1 MLTPDELAT
10 LCQRLA
16 LSEQAQKVLT
26 HIRSSPPSRRVGSD
40 GKNVPVRY
48 PSRKMGVV
56 IQAESRTVEFAGVYL
71 MEHDPLVL
79 EFWDQP
85 NPPINLH
92 YPVKQKNGRT
102 RNVGVLHTPDYFVI
116 RKKPLEKPSEHEEWK
131 IELGWEEYKTEEEL
145 RRFESEE
152 SHRYVRDEHGQWR
165 CPPGEAVAAP
175 LGFYYRVRSSAEIHE
190 VFQRNLRFLSYY
202 LREESLHVS
211 EHAQMELLALIKQEP
226 GIPLSALLEQI
237 RVATSD
243 DIYTL
248 LAQDALYT
256 DIYAAPLAE
265 PERVHIFSDE
275 VTAST
280 WSIVLEQRTHLGMNR
295 PHTILV
301 EPGAPVVWDGRPCT
315 ILYEGQTTIT
325 LLTDDQQPVELS
337 HSHFHAL
344 IATGKLMGHEA
355 GSTQGSLSQQVR
367 ERLLQANKAALKEA
381 KRRYSII
388 EPVLHGERLVN
399 CPIPARTV
407 RDWVTKYRDAEQALS
422 CGYVG
427 LLPKVQE
434 RGNRKP
440 HLDEKAVEY
449 LTTFIDKEYENHK
462 QKNKREVYGEFENY
476 CKNKGLI
483 SVPSYKTF
491 VAAVNRRPRYEQ
503 VKKRKGARAA
513 YPREPMYWELS
524 YNLPRHGDRPFE
536 VVHID
541 HTLLDVELVD
551 SQTMHQ
557 FGKPWA
563 TFLTDA
569 FSRRLLAVY
578 LTFDEPSYKSCMMIL
593 RECVHHYH
601 RFPELVVVDWGP
613 EFESI
618 YFETLLA
625 RYECSKASRP
635 KAKPRFGSV
644 IERLFNTANTTFIH
658 NLSGN
663 TQIMKHVR
671 QVTKSVNPREHAV
684 WTLGALYAALRC
696 WAYEV
701 YDTIEHGTL
710 KQTPKEVF
718 ETGLLRSGAR
728 PKQWIEYDD
737 DFLQLTLPSTRK
749 GTAKLVPGKGVK
761 VNNIFY
767 WARGEVFLD
776 HPELEK
782 KQIPIR
788 YDPYDMGHVYVS
800 IPGHRQPVE
809 CISEHYAQLKGH
821 SEREL
826 QIATEELRAR
836 DRHHSQQFSVTAAK
850 LANFITSVEA
860 QEALLAQRKRD
871 YEARAIFALM
881 EGRQAS
887 VGELPT
893 PQRVIHG
900 VQQPEPASA
909 TLPSISTRTALDG
922 SEDSDIYE
930 DF

>member
-1 MLTPDELAT
+1 MLTSDEISL
-10 LCQRLA
+10 LCQHLE
-16 LSEQAQKVLT
+16 LSSQAQAVLAA
-26 HIRSSPPSRRVGSD
+26 IRSSPPSRRVGSG

-71 MEHDPLVL
+71 MEHDPAVW

-85 NPPINLH
+85 NPPITLH

-102 RNVGVLHTPDYFVI
+102 RNIGVLHTPDYFVI
-116 RKKPLEKPSEHEEWK
+116 RKKPLEQEEWK
-131 IELGWEEYKTEEEL
+131 IELGWEEWKTEEEL

-152 SHRYVRDEHGQWR
+152 SNRYVRDEHGQWR

-175 LGFYYRVRSSAEIHE
+175 LGFYYRVHSSAEIHE

-202 LREESLHVS
+202 LRENNPHVS
-211 EHAQMELLALIKQEP
+211 ERAQEEAFALVKQEP
-226 GIPLSALLEQI
+226 GIALSTLLDHIQ
-237 RVATSD
+237 VATSD

-248 LAQDALYT
+248 LAQDTLYI
-256 DIYAAPLAE
+256 DLYAAPLAE
-265 PERVHIFSDE
+265 SERVYLFIDE
-275 VTAST
+275 TMARAWLVALAQHSFTDMS
-280 WSIVLEQRTHLGMNR
+280 H

-301 EPGAPVVWDGRPCT
+301 EPGAPVVWDGRRCT
-315 ILYEGQTTIT
+315 IMYQGQTTTT
-325 LLTDDQQPVELS
+325 LLTDDQQPVELPNPY
-337 HSHFHAL
+337 FQAL
-344 IATGKLMGHEA
+344 IATGKLTGQSA
-355 GSTQGSLSQQVR
+355 PSAQGSLSQQVR
-367 ERLLQANKAALKEA
+367 ERMMQADKAALTEA
-381 KRRYSII
+381 YRRYTII
-388 EPVLHGERLVN
+388 EPALHGERLSD
-399 CPIPARTV
+399 CSIPARTV
-407 RDWVTKYRDAEQALS
+407 RDWVAKYREAEQTLG

-440 HLDEKAVEY
+440 RLDEKAIEF
-449 LTTFIDKEYENHK
+449 LNTFIEKEYENHK

-491 VAAVNRRPRYEQ
+491 AVAVNRRPRYEQ

-524 YNLPRHGDRPFE
+524 YDLPRHGDRPFE
-536 VVHID
+536 IVHID

-551 SQTMHQ
+551 SQTRHH

-578 LTFDEPSYKSCMMIL
+578 LTFDEPSYRSCMMIL
-593 RECVHHYH
+593 RECVHRYH

-644 IERLFNTANTTFIH
+644 IERLFNTANTEFIH
-658 NLSGN
+658 NLAGN
-663 TQIMKHVR
+663 TQVMKNVR

-684 WTLGALYAALRC
+684 WTLGALYTALRC

-701 YDTIEHGTL
+701 YDTNEHGTL
-710 KQTPKEVF
+710 KQTPKDAF

-737 DFLQLTLPSTRK
+737 DFFQFTLPSTRK

-761 VNNIFY
+761 INTIFY
-767 WARGEVFLD
+767 WARGNVFLD

-782 KQIPIR
+782 KQIPVR
-788 YDPYDMGHVYVS
+788 YDPYDVGHAYVS
-800 IPGHRQPVE
+800 IKGHRQPVE
-809 CISEHYAQLKGH
+809 CISEHYAQFKGR

-826 QIATEELRAR
+826 QIATEELRQR
-836 DRHHSQQFSVTAAK
+836 DHHHSQQFTFTAAK
-850 LANFITSVEA
+850 LASFITSIEA
-860 QEALLAQRKRD
+860 QEALLDQRKRD
-871 YEARAIFALM
+871 CEARAVFALM
-881 EGRQAS
+881 EGSQ
-887 VGELPT
+887 
-893 PQRVIHG
+893 
-900 VQQPEPASA
+900 EPAS
-909 TLPSISTRTALDG
+909 
-922 SEDSDIYE
+922 EDSASQSVTCEVTQPASASTTAPSALSGVEPSGNTDDNDIYE

>member
-1 MLTPDELAT
+1 MLTADELTA

-16 LSEQAQKVLT
+16 LSEQAQKTLAL
-26 HIRSSPPSRRVGSD
+26 IRSPRPARRVGSG

-48 PSRKMGVV
+48 PSRKMGVI
-56 IQAESRTVEFAGVYL
+56 IQAESRTVELAGVYL
-71 MEHDPLVL
+71 MEHDATIL

-85 NPPINLH
+85 NPPITLH
-92 YPVKQKNGRT
+92 YPVKLKNGRM
-102 RNVGVLHTPDYFVI
+102 RNTGVLHTPDFFVI
-116 RKKPLEKPSEHEEWK
+116 REKTLEQGERTV
-131 IELGWEEYKTEEEL
+131 ELGWEEWKTEAALLE
-145 RRFESEE
+145 FEHAE
-152 SHRYVRDEHGQWR
+152 SNRYMRDEHGKWR

-202 LREESLHVS
+202 LREESLSVS
-211 EHAQMELLALIKQEP
+211 DPAQEEVLTLVRQEP
-226 GIPLSALLEQI
+226 GISLSLLLEQI

-248 LAQDALYT
+248 LVQDVLYT
-256 DIYAAPLAE
+256 DLYAVPLAE
-265 PERVHIFSDE
+265 PEQVHLFTDE
-275 VTAST
+275 ETASI
-280 WSIVLEQRTHLGMNR
+280 WSIVLEQQANPGWSR

-301 EPGAPVVWDGRPCT
+301 EPGAPVVWDGRRCT
-315 ILYEGQTTIT
+315 ILFEGQTTIT
-325 LLTDDQQPVELS
+325 LLTEDQQPVELS
-337 HSHFHAL
+337 HAHFQAL
-344 IATGKLMGHEA
+344 ITTGKLTGQSA
-355 GSTQGSLSQQVR
+355 SSIQGSPSQRIR
-367 ERLLQANKAALKEA
+367 ERILHAKKAALLEA
-381 KRRYSII
+381 KRRYAVIS
-388 EPVLHGERLVN
+388 PVLHGEQLVA
-399 CPIPARTV
+399 CTTPARTV
-407 RDWVTKYRDAEQALS
+407 RHWVASYREAAETLG

-427 LLPKVQE
+427 LLPKTQE

-440 HLDEKAVEY
+440 HLSAQALEY
-449 LTTFIDKEYENHK
+449 LTLFIDTEYENHK

-476 CKNKGLI
+476 CKKQGLL

-491 VAAVNRRPRYEQ
+491 VETCNRRPRYEQ
-503 VKKRKGARAA
+503 VKKRQGARAA
-513 YPREPMYWELS
+513 YPREPMYWELP
-524 YNLPRHGDRPFE
+524 YHLPRHGDRPFE

-551 SQTMHQ
+551 SQTRHH
-557 FGKPWA
+557 FGRPWA

-578 LTFDEPSYKSCMMIL
+578 LTFDEPSYRSCMMVL
-593 RECVHHYH
+593 RECVHRYH

-635 KAKPRFGSV
+635 KAKPRFGAV
-644 IERLFNTANTTFIH
+644 IERLFNTANTTLIH
-658 NLSGN
+658 HLAGN

-684 WTLGALYAALRC
+684 WTLGTLYAALRC
-696 WAYEV
+696 WAYGV

-737 DFLQLTLPSTRK
+737 NFLQLTLPSTRT

-767 WARGEVFLD
+767 WARGDVFLD

-782 KQIPIR
+782 KQLPVR
-788 YDPYDMGHVYVS
+788 YDPYDVGHIFVS
-800 IPGHRQPVE
+800 IPEHRQPVE

-826 QIATEELRAR
+826 HIAAEELRAR
-836 DRHHSQQFSVTAAK
+836 HRHHSRQFSVTAAK
-850 LANFITSVEA
+850 LASFITSIEA
-860 QEALLAQRKRD
+860 QEALLAQCKRD
-871 YEARAIFALM
+871 SEARAVFALM
-881 EGRQAS
+881 EGRQVLAEAIS
-887 VGELPT
+887 A
-893 PQRVIHG
+893 PQSVIH
-900 VQQPEPASA
+900 EETRAESASA
-909 TLPSISTRTALDG
+909 TPPLTLAG
-922 SEDSDIYE
+922 SAPDSRADDDIYE

>member
-1 MLTPDELAT
+1 
-10 LCQRLA
+10 
-16 LSEQAQKVLT
+16 
-26 HIRSSPPSRRVGSD
+26 VGH
-40 GKNVPVRY
+40 G
-48 PSRKMGVV
+48 
-56 IQAESRTVEFAGVYL
+56 
-71 MEHDPLVL
+71 HL

-85 NPPINLH
+85 NPPITLH
-92 YPVKQKNGRT
+92 YPVKLKNGRM
-102 RNVGVLHTPDYFVI
+102 RNIGVLHTPDFFVI
-116 RKKPLEKPSEHEEWK
+116 QEKILEQGERKV
-131 IELGWEEYKTEEEL
+131 ELGWEEWKAEEALLE
-145 RRFESEE
+145 FERAE
-152 SHRYVRDEHGQWR
+152 SNRYVRDEHGKWR

-202 LREESLHVS
+202 LREENPHVS
-211 EHAQMELLALIKQEP
+211 DHAQMEILALIQQEP
-226 GIPLSALLEQI
+226 GVSLSALLEQVRI
-237 RVATSD
+237 ATSD
-243 DIYTL
+243 DIYML
-248 LAQDALYT
+248 LAQEALYI
-256 DIYAAPLAE
+256 DLYAAPLAE
-265 PERVHIFSDE
+265 PERVHLFGDE
-275 VTAST
+275 ETAST
-280 WSIVLEQRTHLGMNR
+280 WSIVLEQQAHLGMSR
-295 PHTILV
+295 PHIILV
-301 EPGAPVVWDGRPCT
+301 EPGAPVIWDGRRCT
-315 ILYEGQTTIT
+315 ILFEGQTTIT
-325 LLTDDQQPVELS
+325 LLTEDQQPVELS
-337 HSHFHAL
+337 HSHFQAL
-344 IATGKLMGHEA
+344 VATGKLMGQSA
-355 GSTQGSLSQQVR
+355 LPTQESLSQQVR
-367 ERLLQANKAALKEA
+367 ERIMHANKAALKEA
-381 KRRYSII
+381 NRRYAII
-388 EPVLHGERLVN
+388 KQVLHGEQIAN
-399 CPIPARTV
+399 CPIPARTI
-407 RDWVTKYRDAEQALS
+407 RDWAAKYREAAQNLG

-427 LLPKVQE
+427 LLPKMQE

-440 HLDEKAVEY
+440 RLGEKAVEL

-476 CKNKGLI
+476 CKSQGLT

-503 VKKRKGARAA
+503 VKKRKGTRAA

-524 YNLPRHGDRPFE
+524 YDLPRHGDRPFE

-551 SQTMHQ
+551 SQTMHH

-578 LTFDEPSYKSCMMIL
+578 LTFDEPSYRSCMMVL
-593 RECVHHYH
+593 RECVHRYH

-613 EFESI
+613 EFEST

-635 KAKPRFGSV
+635 KAKPRFGAV

-658 NLSGN
+658 NLAGN

-671 QVTKSVNPREHAV
+671 QVAKSVNPRGHAV
-684 WTLGALYAALRC
+684 WTLGALYVALRC

-710 KQTPKEVF
+710 KQLPKEVF

-728 PKQWIEYDD
+728 AKQWIEYDD

-767 WARGEVFLD
+767 WARGDVFLD

-782 KQIPIR
+782 KQIPVR
-788 YDPYDMGHVYVS
+788 YDPYDAGHIYVS

-809 CISEHYAQLKGH
+809 CISEHHAQLKGR

-826 QIATEELRAR
+826 QIAAEEMRQR

-850 LANFITSVEA
+850 LASFITSIEA
-860 QEALLAQRKRD
+860 QEALLAQQKRD
-871 YEARAIFALM
+871 YEARAVFALM
-881 EGRQAS
+881 EGQSQQESGSFQR
-887 VGELPT
+887 LPD
-893 PQRVIHG
+893 
-900 VQQPEPASA
+900 
-909 TLPSISTRTALDG
+909 TALPQKAREVNEESMLTASTLD
-922 SEDSDIYE
+922 DDIYN